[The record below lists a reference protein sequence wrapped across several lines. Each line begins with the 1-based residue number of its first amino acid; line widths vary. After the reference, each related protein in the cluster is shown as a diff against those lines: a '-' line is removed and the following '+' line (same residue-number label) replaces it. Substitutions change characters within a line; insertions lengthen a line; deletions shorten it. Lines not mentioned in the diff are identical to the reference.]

1 MNGSVIWLAV
11 AIGGAIGAMAR
22 HGVSRISMHILGPNF
37 PWGTLSVNIIG
48 SFAMGLLISWFAIKE
63 PTSPALRAFF
73 TVGILGAFTTFSTF
87 SLDVVTLYRDR
98 TIFDAGGY
106 LLASVVLSISGLL
119 LGLLIGRQVS

>member
-1 MNGSVIWLAV
+1 MNGSVIWRAV

-22 HGVSRISMHILGPNF
+22 HGVSRISMHMLGPNF

-48 SFAMGLLISWFAIKE
+48 SVAMGLLISWFAAKE
-63 PTSPALRAFF
+63 PTSPAMRAFL

-119 LGLLIGRQVS
+119 LGLMLGRQLS